1 MRNSPARAL
10 AGAGFVLLSALAL
23 PHCTPKPSAPQAAA
37 SPTAAQMGLT
47 PVLSVQEL
55 MEHLIDP
62 VADTIFDA
70 VGSDVTANGVVE
82 TKPETDDDW
91 LRIERGALQL
101 AEASNLLKMP
111 RPMAPAG
118 HGVAITLSDGTKP
131 ELEPAEI
138 QAKVDADPARWAR
151 HADELRVAALE
162 ALKVVKARNVDGLFN
177 AGSVVDRACENCH
190 LEYWYP
196 GDRKAVEA
204 DQKKTVTYDPPK
216 K

>member
-1 MRNSPARAL
+1 MRISPARAL
-10 AGAGFVLLSALAL
+10 ASAGFVFLSALTL
-23 PHCTPKPSAPQAAA
+23 PHCTSKPAETPAAA
-37 SPTAAQMGLT
+37 SPTAEQMGLT
-47 PVLSVQEL
+47 PVLTVQEL
-55 MEHLIDP
+55 MEHMVDP
-62 VADTIFDA
+62 VADAIFDS
-70 VGSDVTANGVVE
+70 VGTDVTAAGVVD

-91 LRIERGALQL
+91 LKIERAALQL

-138 QAKVDADPARWAR
+138 QAKVDADPARWAK
-151 HADELRVAALE
+151 HSDELRVAALE
-162 ALKVVKARNVDGLFN
+162 ALKVVKARNVEGLFD
-177 AGSVVDRACENCH
+177 AGNVVDRACESCH
-190 LEYWYP
+190 LEFWYP
-196 GDRKAVEA
+196 GDRRAVEA